1 VNLALM
7 DVYVVELRT
16 LKENTVDR
24 AQNLF
29 HEDWFDR
36 NRSAQMANNLLLM
49 SSVMLEL
56 CLPNS

>member
-1 VNLALM
+1 MNLALM

-24 AQNLF
+24 AQNLL